1 MSRKRLSKHQLKR
14 DRFVEQTF
22 DWAHW
27 AETHRRQFL
36 VGAAVLALAFGGFF
50 VFRTM
55 SRSAEEDA
63 SGAYMEARQAYFAG
77 NFPLAASDLEDFV
90 RLHGDTSFVDD
101 ARFFGAD
108 ALYQAGNNEAAAEAL
123 EEFLSRHGDSP
134 FAQSAR
140 LLSATVYARLNRYED
155 AQAAYERAIEEAGF
169 DVERARI
176 HEELARLY
184 ETRGDNADAA
194 TQYRRIA
201 ELVPGTEVAARALR
215 REAELSVEPLAVGG
229 NAEDGS

>member
-36 VGAAVLALAFGGFF
+36 AGAAVLALAFGGFF
-50 VFRTM
+50 VFQAM

-90 RLHGDTSFVDD
+90 RLHGDTSFADD
-101 ARFFGAD
+101 ARFFRAD
-108 ALYQAGNNEAAAEAL
+108 ALYQAGNNEAAGEAL

-134 FAQSAR
+134 FAQMAR

-155 AQAAYERAIEEAGF
+155 AKAAYERAIEEAGF

-184 ETRGDNADAA
+184 VSRGDNADAA
-194 TQYRRIA
+194 AQYRRIA
-201 ELVPGTEVAARALR
+201 ELVPDTEVASRALR

-229 NAEDGS
+229 SAEDGS